1 MARSDKRKEEKNRRN
16 FDDPLW
22 IGSSGLVHVFL
33 FYSPFWNLLFWFKQ
47 PAPPSKAPSKT
58 ICVFFCGEKKNNTK
72 MLVQIF
78 FFFILSCFYA
88 HLLIFSVSGPF
99 GLFPFLVP
107 FWMEHVDTLF
117 LPTALFVRWDGCSWR
132 FLHLLDNSLF
142 PFRIIKRVSATM
154 METFEKPTAS
164 FSFGFFRFLFFR
176 RVAETTWLS
185 CLTFDLFPRANK
197 KCESAEWI
205 EEGALGFFFFFK
217 FY

>member
-164 FSFGFFRFLFFR
+164 FSFGFFRFLFSVEWR
-176 RVAETTWLS
+176 KRLD
-185 CLTFDLFPRANK
+185 CLVWRLIYFQGQTKNVNQPNELKRALL
-197 KCESAEWI
+197 A
-205 EEGALGFFFFFK
+205 FFFFK